1 MIEQLKGKIER
12 KNDSLL
18 VLSMNGI
25 GFKLHMSKNAIELMP
40 DAGKEV
46 LVLTYLH
53 VKEDALDLFGF
64 YSNRERVTFL
74 LLISING
81 IGPKLAL
88 TILSGMSP
96 SSLNNNIANEDV
108 KSLTA
113 IPGVGSKTANRIIL
127 ELKDKVSF
135 EANIQD
141 LSIGYKE
148 DKQLFSD
155 SVNALMSL
163 GYKKNIAKDACY
175 NLQKK
180 GELNGA
186 IEVVI
191 KKALDTIMS

>member
-108 KSLTA
+108 KSLTV
-113 IPGVGSKTANRIIL
+113 IPGVGNKTANRIIL
-127 ELKDKVSF
+127 ELKDKVSS
-135 EANIQD
+135 EANSQD
-141 LSIGYKE
+141 LSIGNRE

-155 SVNALMSL
+155 SVNALISL

>member
-108 KSLTA
+108 KSLTV
-113 IPGVGSKTANRIIL
+113 IPGVGNKTANRIIL

-135 EANIQD
+135 EANSQD
-141 LSIGYKE
+141 LSIGNRE

-155 SVNALMSL
+155 SVNALISL

>member
-1 MIEQLKGKIER
+1 MIEQLKGVVEN
-12 KNDSLL
+12 KNDSFLILSINGFGLKLL
-18 VLSMNGI
+18 
-25 GFKLHMSKNAIELMP
+25 MSKNGIESMP
-40 DAGKEV
+40 YVGKEV

-64 YSNRERVTFL
+64 YSNQERATFL

-88 TILSGMSP
+88 TILSGMGP
-96 SSLNNNIANEDV
+96 LKLNNNILNEDV

-113 IPGVGSKTANRIIL
+113 ISGVGTKTANRIIL
-127 ELKDKVSF
+127 ELKDKVSLDDGAQKSSL
-135 EANIQD
+135 EAN
-141 LSIGYKE
+141 E
-148 DKQLFSD
+148 NKQLFLD
-155 SVNALMSL
+155 SVNALISL
-163 GYKKNIAKDACY
+163 GYKKNIAKDACDT
-175 NLQKK
+175 LQKK

>member
-1 MIEQLKGKIER
+1 MIEQLKGYIEN
-12 KNDSLL
+12 KNDSFL

-25 GFKLHMSKNAIELMP
+25 GLKLLMSKNAIELMP
-40 DAGKEV
+40 NKGKEV

-64 YSNRERVTFL
+64 YSNQERETFL

-96 SSLNNNIANEDV
+96 SRLNNNIVNEDV

-113 IPGVGSKTANRIIL
+113 ISGVGNKTANRIIL
-127 ELKDKVSF
+127 ELKDRVSIQV
-135 EANIQD
+135 NSQD
-141 LSIGYKE
+141 LNRGSNE
-148 DKQLFSD
+148 DTQLFSD
-155 SVNALMSL
+155 SVNALISL

-175 NLQKK
+175 TLQKK

>member
-1 MIEQLKGKIER
+1 MIEQLKGKIES

-25 GFKLHMSKNAIELMP
+25 GFKLHMSKNAIKLMP
-40 DAGKEV
+40 DPGKEV

-108 KSLTA
+108 KSLTS

-135 EANIQD
+135 EADSQD

-155 SVNALMSL
+155 SVNALISL

>member
-1 MIEQLKGKIER
+1 MIEQLKGYIES
-12 KNDSLL
+12 KNDLFL
-18 VLSMNGI
+18 VLSINGI
-25 GFKLHMSKNAIELMP
+25 GLKLLMSKNAIELMP
-40 DAGKEV
+40 NEGKKV

-64 YSNRERVTFL
+64 YSNQERETFL

-96 SSLNNNIANEDV
+96 SRLNNNIVNEDV

-113 IPGVGSKTANRIIL
+113 ISGVGTKTANRIIL

-135 EANIQD
+135 DVNSQD
-141 LSIGYKE
+141 LSRSNNE
-148 DKQLFSD
+148 DNQLFLD
-155 SVNALMSL
+155 SVNALISL

-175 NLQKK
+175 SLQKK

>member
-1 MIEQLKGKIER
+1 MIEQLKGKIES

-25 GFKLHMSKNAIELMP
+25 GFKLHMSKNAIEVMP

-108 KSLTA
+108 KSLTT

-135 EANIQD
+135 EANSQE
-141 LSIGYKE
+141 LSIGYRE

-155 SVNALMSL
+155 SVNALISL

>member
-127 ELKDKVSF
+127 ELKDKVLF

-141 LSIGYKE
+141 LSIGNRE

-155 SVNALMSL
+155 SVNALISL

>member
-1 MIEQLKGKIER
+1 MIEQLKGVIES
-12 KNDSLL
+12 KNDLFL
-18 VLSMNGI
+18 ILSMNGI
-25 GFKLHMSKNAIELMP
+25 GLKLLMSKNAIESMP
-40 DAGKEV
+40 NVGKEV

-64 YSNRERVTFL
+64 YSNRERETFL
-74 LLISING
+74 LLTSING

-88 TILSGMSP
+88 TILSGMS
-96 SSLNNNIANEDV
+96 SSELNNNIINEDG
-108 KSLTA
+108 KALTA
-113 IPGVGSKTANRIIL
+113 ISGVGTKTANRIIL
-127 ELKDKVSF
+127 ELKDKVSS
-135 EANIQD
+135 EGISQD
-141 LSIGYKE
+141 LNLGNIK

-155 SVNALMSL
+155 SVNALISL

-175 NLQKK
+175 SLQKQ

>member
-1 MIEQLKGKIER
+1 MIEQLKGVVEN
-12 KNDSLL
+12 KNDSFLILSINGFGLKLL
-18 VLSMNGI
+18 
-25 GFKLHMSKNAIELMP
+25 MSKNGIESMP
-40 DAGKEV
+40 YVGKEV

-108 KSLTA
+108 KSLTT

-135 EANIQD
+135 EADSQD
-141 LSIGYKE
+141 LSIGNKE

-155 SVNALMSL
+155 SVNALISL

>member
-1 MIEQLKGKIER
+1 MIEQLKGEIES

-25 GFKLHMSKNAIELMP
+25 GFKLHMSKNAIEVMP
-40 DAGKEV
+40 DVGKEV

-96 SSLNNNIANEDV
+96 SSLNKNIANEDV

-135 EANIQD
+135 EANSQD
-141 LSIGYKE
+141 LSIGYRE

-155 SVNALMSL
+155 SVNALISL

>member
-1 MIEQLKGKIER
+1 MIEQLKGNIES

-108 KSLTA
+108 KSLTS

-135 EANIQD
+135 EADSQD

-155 SVNALMSL
+155 SVNALISL

>member
-1 MIEQLKGKIER
+1 MIEQLKGKIES

-64 YSNRERVTFL
+64 YSNRERKTFL

-96 SSLNNNIANEDV
+96 LKLNNNILNEDV

-113 IPGVGSKTANRIIL
+113 ISGVGTKTANRIIL
-127 ELKDKVSF
+127 ELKDKVSLDDGAQKSSM
-135 EANIQD
+135 ETN
-141 LSIGYKE
+141 E
-148 DKQLFSD
+148 NKQLFLD
-155 SVNALMSL
+155 SVNALISL
-163 GYKKNIAKDACY
+163 GYKKKYCKRCLRY
-175 NLQKK
+175 SSKK
-180 GELNGA
+180 RR
-186 IEVVI
+186 IEWCH
-191 KKALDTIMS
+191 

>member
-1 MIEQLKGKIER
+1 MIEQLKGYIES
-12 KNDSLL
+12 KNDSFL

-25 GFKLHMSKNAIELMP
+25 GLKLLMSKNAIELMP
-40 DAGKEV
+40 NKGKEV

-64 YSNRERVTFL
+64 YSNQERETFL

-96 SSLNNNIANEDV
+96 SRLNNNIVNEDV

-113 IPGVGSKTANRIIL
+113 ISGVGNKTANRIIL
-127 ELKDKVSF
+127 ELKDRVSIQV
-135 EANIQD
+135 NSQD
-141 LSIGYKE
+141 LNRGSNE
-148 DKQLFSD
+148 DTQLFSD
-155 SVNALMSL
+155 SVNALISL

-175 NLQKK
+175 TLQKK

>member
-1 MIEQLKGKIER
+1 MIEQLKGVVEN
-12 KNDSLL
+12 KNDSFLILSINGFGLKLL
-18 VLSMNGI
+18 
-25 GFKLHMSKNAIELMP
+25 MSKNGIESMP
-40 DAGKEV
+40 NVGKEV

-64 YSNRERVTFL
+64 YSNRERETFL

-88 TILSGMSP
+88 TILSGMSL
-96 SSLNNNIANEDV
+96 SKLNNNILNEDV

-113 IPGVGSKTANRIIL
+113 ISGVGTKTANRIIL
-127 ELKDKVSF
+127 ELKDKVS
-135 EANIQD
+135 ADDNAQKSSLD
-141 LSIGYKE
+141 KNE
-148 DKQLFSD
+148 DKQLFLD
-155 SVNALMSL
+155 SVNALISL
-163 GYKKNIAKDACY
+163 GYKKNIAKDACDT
-175 NLQKK
+175 LQKK

>member
-25 GFKLHMSKNAIELMP
+25 GFKLHMSKNAIEVMP
-40 DAGKEV
+40 DVGKEV

-127 ELKDKVSF
+127 ELKDKVLF

-141 LSIGYKE
+141 LSIGNRE

-155 SVNALMSL
+155 SVNALISL

>member
-40 DAGKEV
+40 DTGKEV

-96 SSLNNNIANEDV
+96 SSLNKNIANEDV

-127 ELKDKVSF
+127 ELKDKVLF

-141 LSIGYKE
+141 LSIGNRE

-155 SVNALMSL
+155 SVNALISL

>member
-1 MIEQLKGKIER
+1 MIEQLKGKIES

-108 KSLTA
+108 KSLTT

-135 EANIQD
+135 EADSQD

-155 SVNALMSL
+155 SVNALISL

>member
-1 MIEQLKGKIER
+1 MIEQLKGYIES
-12 KNDSLL
+12 KNDLFL
-18 VLSMNGI
+18 VLSINGI
-25 GFKLHMSKNAIELMP
+25 GLKLLMSKNAIELMP
-40 DAGKEV
+40 NEGKKV

-64 YSNRERVTFL
+64 YSNQERETFL

-96 SSLNNNIANEDV
+96 SRLNNNIVNEDV

-113 IPGVGSKTANRIIL
+113 ISGVGTKTANRIIL

-135 EANIQD
+135 DVNSQD
-141 LSIGYKE
+141 LSRSNNE
-148 DKQLFSD
+148 DNQLFLD
-155 SVNALMSL
+155 SVNALISL

-175 NLQKK
+175 TLQKK